1 MTDISKVLAARDLVL
16 QRNAALR
23 SVSPQSLDVAKS
35 ARFDAKLAKALEV
48 QTANSISPSVNT
60 SNESIRSAYNAAVSS
75 VNASMEQED
84 VATEAY
90 ERGDTTDI
98 AAVVLNQQKASIQF
112 EATLQ
117 IRNKLLAAYNDIMNM
132 PL

>member
-60 SNESIRSAYNAAVSS
+60 SNESIRAAYNAAVSS